1 MPSHSGSSS
10 IATRSASSAFTA
22 RHASSRQTDVVSIE
36 GGLAKTRGGF
46 LARLFG
52 RQKEAPVTPEWL
64 DELEEALLR
73 SDISVSLVD
82 SVMLQV
88 RDVVADRKADTVPK
102 VLAAVRDALV
112 AVLEPGDRALRGGD
126 VRPRVILVVGVN
138 GSGKTTTAAKLA
150 KRLRDAGERPLLAAA
165 DTFRAAAIEQ
175 LEIWAERVEVPIVS
189 GRPDGD
195 PAAVV
200 FDAVQAGIARGNTTV
215 IADTAG
221 RLHTK
226 GQLMDELGKIV
237 KVTGRARPGAPDE
250 VLLVLDGTAGQNA
263 IVQARQFTETAAVTG
278 LVVTKPH
285 GPAKGGAVFA
295 IADELKLP
303 VKFLGVGEKADDL
316 VPMEPRAFV
325 DALLPAGA

>member
-1 MPSHSGSSS
+1 
-10 IATRSASSAFTA
+10 
-22 RHASSRQTDVVSIE
+22 VSFE
-36 GGLAKTRGGF
+36 NGLAKTRGGF
-46 LARLFG
+46 LSRLFG
-52 RQKEAPVTPEWL
+52 RAKEQPVTPEWL

-73 SDISVSLVD
+73 SDLSVSLVD

-102 VLAAVRDALV
+102 VLAAVREALV
-112 AVLEPGDRALRGGD
+112 AVLAPGERGLNGAGE
-126 VRPRVILVVGVN
+126 RPRVILVVGVN

-175 LEIWAERVEVPIVS
+175 LQTWAARLDVPIVS
-189 GRPDGD
+189 GTPDGD

-200 FDAVQAGIARGNTTV
+200 FDAVQAGAARGNTTV

-226 GQLMDELGKIV
+226 GHLMDELGKIV
-237 KVTGRARPGAPDE
+237 RVAGRARAGAPDE

-263 IVQARQFTETAAVTG
+263 IVQARQFTGIAQVTG
-278 LVVTKPH
+278 IVITKLD
-285 GPAKGGAVFA
+285 GTAKGGAVFA

-303 VKFLGVGEKADDL
+303 VKFLGVGERPEDL
-316 VPMEPRAFV
+316 VPMDPRAFV

>member
-1 MPSHSGSSS
+1 MDS
-10 IATRSASSAFTA
+10 
-22 RHASSRQTDVVSIE
+22 
-36 GGLAKTRGGF
+36 GLAKTRGGF

-52 RQKEAPVTPEWL
+52 QKKDQPVTPEWL

-73 SDISVSLVD
+73 SDLSVSLVD
-82 SVMLQV
+82 PVMLQV

-102 VLAAVRDALV
+102 VLTAVREALV
-112 AVLEPGDRALRGGD
+112 AVLEPGDRALNIAPAP
-126 VRPRVILVVGVN
+126 PRVILVVGVN

-150 KRLRDAGERPLLAAA
+150 KRLKVAGEKPLLAAA

-175 LEIWAERVEVPIVS
+175 LEAWAKRVDVPIVS
-189 GRPDGD
+189 GTPNGD

-226 GQLMDELGKIV
+226 GHLMDELGKIV
-237 KVTGRARPGAPDE
+237 KVTGRAREGAPDE

-263 IVQARQFTETAAVTG
+263 IVQARQFTETAKVTG
-278 LVVTKPH
+278 IVITKLD
-285 GPAKGGAVFA
+285 GTAKGGAVFA

-303 VKFLGVGEKADDL
+303 VKLLGVGEQADDL
-316 VPMEPRAFV
+316 IPMDPRRFV
-325 DALLPAGA
+325 DALLPTNA

>member
-1 MPSHSGSSS
+1 MS
-10 IATRSASSAFTA
+10 I
-22 RHASSRQTDVVSIE
+22 D

-46 LARLFG
+46 LSRLFG
-52 RQKEAPVTPEWL
+52 RTAERAVTPEWL

-102 VLAAVRDALV
+102 VLAAVREALV
-112 AVLEPGDRALRGGD
+112 AVLERGDRTLRDGAG
-126 VRPRVILVVGVN
+126 RPRVILVVGVN

-150 KRLRDAGERPLLAAA
+150 KRLRDAGETPLLAAA

-175 LEIWAERVEVPIVS
+175 LEAWAKRIDVPIVS
-189 GRPDGD
+189 GTPDGD

-200 FDAVQAGIARGNTTV
+200 FDAVQAGAARGHTTV

-226 GQLMDELGKIV
+226 GHLMDELAKIV
-237 KVTGRARPGAPDE
+237 KVTGRARAGAPDE

-263 IVQARQFTETAAVTG
+263 IVQARQFTEAARVTG
-278 LVVTKPH
+278 IVITKLD
-285 GPAKGGAVFA
+285 GTAKGGAVFA

-316 VPMEPRAFV
+316 VPMEPRRFV
-325 DALLPAGA
+325 DALLPASG

>member
-1 MPSHSGSSS
+1 MS
-10 IATRSASSAFTA
+10 I
-22 RHASSRQTDVVSIE
+22 D

-52 RQKEAPVTPEWL
+52 RTADQPVTPEWL

-88 RDVVADRKADTVPK
+88 RDVVTDRKADTVPK
-102 VLAAVRDALV
+102 VLAAVREALV
-112 AVLEPGDRALRGGD
+112 AVLEPGDRALKAGAGT
-126 VRPRVILVVGVN
+126 PRVILVVGVN

-175 LEIWAERVEVPIVS
+175 LEVWAKRVDVPIVS

-200 FDAVQAGIARGNTTV
+200 FDAVQAGAARGNTTV

-226 GQLMDELGKIV
+226 GHLMDELGKIV
-237 KVTGRARPGAPDE
+237 KVTGRARAGAPDE

-263 IVQARQFTETAAVTG
+263 IVQARQFTETAQVTG
-278 LVVTKPH
+278 IVITKLD
-285 GPAKGGAVFA
+285 GTAKGGAVFA

-303 VKFLGVGEKADDL
+303 VKFLGVGEKETDL
-316 VPMEPRAFV
+316 VPMDPRAFV
-325 DALLPAGA
+325 DALLPSRA

>member
-1 MPSHSGSSS
+1 MS
-10 IATRSASSAFTA
+10 I
-22 RHASSRQTDVVSIE
+22 D

-52 RQKEAPVTPEWL
+52 RAADQPVTPEWL
-64 DELEEALLR
+64 DELESALLR

-102 VLAAVRDALV
+102 ALAAVREALV
-112 AVLEPGDRALRGGD
+112 AVLEPGDRALRAGAGS
-126 VRPRVILVVGVN
+126 PRVILIVGVN
-138 GSGKTTTAAKLA
+138 GSGKTTTAAKPA

-175 LEIWAERVEVPIVS
+175 LEVWAKRVDVPIVS

-200 FDAVQAGIARGNTTV
+200 FDAVQAGLARGNTTV

-237 KVTGRARPGAPDE
+237 KVTGRARAGAPDE

-263 IVQARQFTETAAVTG
+263 IVQARQFTATAQVTG
-278 LVVTKPH
+278 VVITKLD
-285 GPAKGGAVFA
+285 GTAKGGAVFA
-295 IADELKLP
+295 IVDELKLP
-303 VKFLGVGEKADDL
+303 VKFLGVGEKETDL
-316 VPMEPRAFV
+316 VPMDPHAFV
-325 DALLPAGA
+325 DALLPSRA

>member
-1 MPSHSGSSS
+1 M
-10 IATRSASSAFTA
+10 
-22 RHASSRQTDVVSIE
+22 SIE
-36 GGLAKTRGGF
+36 GGLARTRGGF
-46 LARLFG
+46 LSRLFG
-52 RQKEAPVTPEWL
+52 RAKDQPVTPEWL

-102 VLAAVRDALV
+102 VLAAVRHALV
-112 AVLEPGDRALRGGD
+112 AVLEPGDRALKAGAGA
-126 VRPRVILVVGVN
+126 PRVILVVGVN

-150 KRLRDAGERPLLAAA
+150 KRLRDAGETPLLAAA

-175 LEIWAERVEVPIVS
+175 LEVWAERVGVPIVS
-189 GRPDGD
+189 GKPDGD

-200 FDAVQAGIARGNTTV
+200 FDAVNAAVARGNTTV

-226 GQLMDELGKIV
+226 GYLMDELGKIV
-237 KVTGRARPGAPDE
+237 KVTGRARDGAPDE

-263 IVQARQFTETAAVTG
+263 IQQARQFTSTAAVTG
-278 LVVTKPH
+278 LVVTKLD
-285 GPAKGGAVFA
+285 GTAKGGAVFA
-295 IADELKLP
+295 IAQELKLP
-303 VKFLGVGEKADDL
+303 VKLLGVGEKADDL
-316 VPMEPRAFV
+316 VPMDPRAFV
-325 DALLPAGA
+325 DALLPVNA